1 SSSFFICS
9 ASTALAPFRGF
20 VLLSFCTRLSL
31 ACDYII
37 EHLLY
42 NVKHNSADF
51 QHFPAIFHEKKPHGV
66 AAVRFSHSF
75 PSRWLM
81 VVPRAVAR

>member
-1 SSSFFICS
+1 ARAVFFICS
-9 ASTALAPFRGF
+9 ASTALPPFRGF

-37 EHLLY
+37 EQLLY

-51 QHFPAIFHEKKPHGV
+51 QHFPAFFHKK
-66 AAVRFSHSF
+66 
-75 PSRWLM
+75 SRTASL
-81 VVPRAVAR
+81 PCGFLILSRAGG